1 MQNDKFMK
9 TVVVVL
15 AVLFMMASC
24 AQDHCPTYD
33 RAKGRS
39 ATLAKAKSIKDKTP
53 YYKTLRVAERD

>member
-1 MQNDKFMK
+1 MK

-33 RAKGRS
+33 RAKMR
-39 ATLAKAKSIKDKTP
+39 AVTTAKAKAIRDKTP